1 MAHSRTFPGPCLGR
15 YTFLLL
21 PISTRI
27 CTMTSYTYRC
37 TLLGLYLSNMW
48 LTRTLFLKQDLGGA
62 APAPVLETVCHN
74 SQSRTVRTFWNLLF
88 SLDGRCVLQVDH
100 KRPRRPEG
108 KAVPIVRVT
117 SAVPQPHQ
125 DLHIYRQ

>member
-1 MAHSRTFPGPCLGR
+1 
-15 YTFLLL
+15 
-21 PISTRI
+21 
-27 CTMTSYTYRC
+27 MTLYTYRC

-74 SQSRTVRTFWNLLF
+74 RQSRTVRTLWNSLF
-88 SLDGRCVLQVDH
+88 GLDGRCVLQVDH
-100 KRPRRPEG
+100 ERPRRPEG
-108 KAVPIVRVT
+108 KAGPIVRVT